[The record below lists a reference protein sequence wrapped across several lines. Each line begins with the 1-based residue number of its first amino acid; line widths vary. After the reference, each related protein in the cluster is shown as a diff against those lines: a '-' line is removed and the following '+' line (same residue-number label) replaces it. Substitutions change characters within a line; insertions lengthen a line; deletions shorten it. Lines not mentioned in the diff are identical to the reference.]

1 MTSEQRAEIVEAY
14 AKYLR
19 EIFDESRVDFVSL
32 NIIAEAQRLGY
43 NELVETMKSDLSIS
57 GHFFDTPRQN
67 MVYIEDYLKRA
78 RIKQLRANLTT

>member
-14 AKYLR
+14 GQCLR
-19 EIFDESRVDFVSL
+19 ELFDTEKVDLCSL

-43 NELVETMKSDLSIS
+43 DELVETMKSDLAIS
-57 GHFFDTPRQN
+57 GHFFDTPTQN
-67 MVYIEDYLKRA
+67 MIYIEDYLKRA